1 MRKKILR
8 RMTGLIL
15 VAGAIACAAWL
26 ISRIREQNLA
36 AEQESLRRELES
48 NIDSYRSRVEKL
60 KSDASGR
67 SPIFFYVK
75 DTGAAV
81 GAQLFYYLVYD
92 DTGEILLP
100 ADKRSQAWN
109 KAEAKGSDVV
119 SNPRCSSIIAPIS
132 ASFYS
137 VISAC

>member
-1 MRKKILR
+1 
-8 RMTGLIL
+8 MTGLIL
-15 VAGAIACAAWL
+15 AAGAIACAAWL

-36 AEQESLRRELES
+36 AEQEGLRRELEG

-67 SPIFFYVK
+67 SPIFFHVK
-75 DTGAAV
+75 DTGGAV
-81 GAQLFYYLVYD
+81 GAQIFYYLVYD

-100 ADKRSQAWN
+100 ADKRSRAWN
-109 KAEAKGSDVV
+109 EAEARGPDVV
-119 SNPRCSSIIAPIS
+119 RNPRCGSRIAPIS